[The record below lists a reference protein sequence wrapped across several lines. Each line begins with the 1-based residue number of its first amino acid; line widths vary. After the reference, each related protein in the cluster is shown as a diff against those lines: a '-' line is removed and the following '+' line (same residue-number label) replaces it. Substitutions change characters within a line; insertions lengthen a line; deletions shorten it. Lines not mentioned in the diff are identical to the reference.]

1 MLLVDTAKYHNCK
14 IINTM
19 EKQEFN
25 ETDFDKIFDAFK
37 SGKTISNEDFARLV
51 TFQES
56 VIKALREE
64 LDEIHTACAEIGEE
78 NEKREEHE
86 VQLEAELE
94 IAKKEIENLKQRNQ
108 WYLEDWNKNKEFKE
122 SMKAVATLINTILA

>member
-1 MLLVDTAKYHNCK
+1 MLLVDTTKYHNYK
-14 IINTM
+14 IINSM
-19 EKQEFN
+19 EKQFMN
-25 ETDFDKIFDAFK
+25 EADISKIHAAFK
-37 SGKTISNEDFARLV
+37 SGESISNEDLKKLV
-51 TFQES
+51 TFQET
-56 VIKALREE
+56 VISALKEE
-64 LDEIHTACAEIGEE
+64 LDEIHTACAGIGEE

-108 WYLEDWNKNKEFKE
+108 WYLEDWNKNKELKE